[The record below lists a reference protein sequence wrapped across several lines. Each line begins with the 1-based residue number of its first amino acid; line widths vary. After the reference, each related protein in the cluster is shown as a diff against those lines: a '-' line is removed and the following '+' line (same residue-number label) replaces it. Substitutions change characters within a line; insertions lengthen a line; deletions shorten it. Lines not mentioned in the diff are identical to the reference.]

1 MLFDDRVCIFF
12 DDTERNADLGQIIRQ
27 DIFGKTGLLLIEV
40 NGEDLE
46 LDRSSPLH
54 IKQQIEHRVTVLSAR
69 ETDHDLVAVLDHAEV
84 ADCST
89 EFFQQLGFGLSLYK
103 QLFDLPPKRQI
114 FACQYS
120 FNKSQENALHAATNP
135 L

>member
-1 MLFDDRVCIFF
+1 VDAQKNALYQAAAIEEQVL
-12 DDTERNADLGQIIRQ
+12 ERQEQSIAVYLKILEID
-27 DIFGKTGLLLIEV
+27 
-40 NGEDLE
+40 GEDLE
-46 LDRSSPLH
+46 LYRSSPLH

-89 EFFQQLGFGLSLYK
+89 EFFQQLSFGLGLYK
-103 QLFDLPPKRQI
+103 QLFDPPPKRQI

-120 FNKSQENALHAATNP
+120 FNKS
-135 L
+135 

>member
-1 MLFDDRVCIFF
+1 MLFDDRVSIFF

-54 IKQQIEHRVTVLSAR
+54 ISSRSSIV
-69 ETDHDLVAVLDHAEV
+69 
-84 ADCST
+84 
-89 EFFQQLGFGLSLYK
+89 
-103 QLFDLPPKRQI
+103 
-114 FACQYS
+114 
-120 FNKSQENALHAATNP
+120 
-135 L
+135 